1 MVRIFS
7 FAFAVVALIAGQTA
21 AQEPNPIKLNGNGD
35 FYGKTVTKNGEETQ
49 GIKAQVTL
57 TLDGK
62 TIHSVV
68 SDESGLF
75 SFSDVAPG
83 VYTITATADTYVST
97 ETINVEAPAEPSAT
111 TEPVDPAS
119 TEPAITL
126 PLEPIADDMSSMYSM
141 PMSSMAAAPSFS
153 SGSGGSSCGGGTGGG
168 SCGRGGFGRLL
179 PLLGLVGLA
188 GLGNNASPA
197 N

>member
-1 MVRIFS
+1 MLRIF
-7 FAFAVVALIAGQTA
+7 AIAVSVIGLAAGQA
-21 AQEPNPIKLNGNGD
+21 VAQEPNPIKLNGNGD

-68 SDESGLF
+68 SDEAGLF

-97 ETINVEAPAEPSAT
+97 ETINVEAPVEPATTAEP
-111 TEPVDPAS
+111 S

-153 SGSGGSSCGGGTGGG
+153 SGSGCSSCGGGTGGG

-179 PLLGLVGLA
+179 PLIGLVGLA